1 MRWSKSFIPTLK
13 ETPAEAE
20 VKSHVLMLRAG
31 MIRRLGSGTYSYL
44 PLGTRTLNKVVNIIR
59 EEMNRAG
66 AQEIL
71 MPALWPINLLEKSG
85 RLEVFADD
93 LMRLTDRRGREHALA
108 PTHEEVVTAIAR
120 DDMSSYRDLPV
131 NLYQIQTKFRDEPR
145 PRFGVLWTREFI
157 MKDAYSFDRDLKG
170 LNESYQKMYDA
181 YCRIFDRCGLDYV
194 VVEAAS
200 GAMGGGVSHEFM
212 VPSEVGND
220 QYVQCTGCDY
230 AANTEKAEVPE
241 PEERP
246 EPGDAEL
253 KEVDT
258 PGRTTIEEVSEFLD
272 VTPDR
277 MIKTLIYDADGQAVA
292 ALVRGDH
299 EINETKLADAVGAEA
314 LELASDET
322 IRQVTGAPTGF
333 AGPVGLEGVK
343 IVSDYAVSRVQ
354 DGVTGANKEDAHLV
368 GVNPGRDY
376 KADLEADIRMVTE
389 DDVCPRCGGE
399 MHIYDGIEVGHV
411 FKLGTKYSKAMNA
424 RFLDEEGNEN
434 NYVMGCYG
442 IGVNRILAAA
452 VECSADENGMI
463 WNGEIAPCQVAI
475 LPLNVTDEDISQ
487 AAEDCYETLK
497 DAGLDVLLDDR
508 DERPG
513 FKFNDA
519 DLVGFPVRIII
530 GRGYKKSGKFEVQT
544 RRDGESTDVAGEDLV
559 EVVRRALEGEP
570 AAVEG

>member
-71 MPALWPINLLEKSG
+71 MPALWPIGLLEKSG

-120 DDMSSYRDLPV
+120 DDMRSYRDLPV

-145 PRFGVLWTREFI
+145 PRFGVLRTREFI
-157 MKDAYSFDRDLKG
+157 MKDAYSFDQDLEG
-170 LNESYQKMYDA
+170 LNESYEKMYDA

-220 QYVQCTGCDY
+220 QFVQCTGCDY

-241 PEERP
+241 PEGRP
-246 EPGDAEL
+246 EPGTGEL
-253 KEVDT
+253 KEVET

-314 LELASDET
+314 LELASDNT
-322 IRQVTGAPTGF
+322 IREVTGAPTGF

-343 IVSDYAVSRVQ
+343 IVSDYAVSRVR

-376 KADLEADIRMVTE
+376 KADQEADIRMVTE
-389 DDVCPRCGGE
+389 DDVCPRCGAE

-411 FKLGTKYSKAMNA
+411 FKLGTKYSKAMEA
-424 RFLDEEGNEN
+424 TFLDEEGNEN
-434 NYVMGCYG
+434 HYVMGCYG

-452 VECSADENGMI
+452 VECCADDNGMV
-463 WNGEIAPCQVAI
+463 WNGEIAPCQVAV
-475 LPLNVTDEDISQ
+475 LPLNISDEEITE
-487 AAEDCYETLK
+487 AAEECYETLTNE
-497 DAGLDVLLDDR
+497 GLDVLLDDR

-519 DLVGFPVRIII
+519 DLIGFPVRIII
-530 GRGYKKSGKFEVQT
+530 GRGYKKTGKFEVQK
-544 RRDGESTDVAGEDLV
+544 RRDGESVDVAGNELADTI
-559 EVVRRALEGEP
+559 RRILDGEP
-570 AAVEG
+570 VAAKE

>member
-71 MPALWPINLLEKSG
+71 MPALWPIGLLEKSG

-93 LMRLTDRRGREHALA
+93 LMRLKDRRGREHALA

-120 DDMSSYRDLPV
+120 DDMRSYRDLPV

-145 PRFGVLWTREFI
+145 PRFGVLRTREFI
-157 MKDAYSFDRDLKG
+157 MKDAYSFDQDLEG
-170 LNESYQKMYDA
+170 LNESYEKMYDA

-220 QYVQCTGCDY
+220 QFVQCTGCDY

-241 PEERP
+241 PEGQP
-246 EPGDAEL
+246 EPGTAEL

-258 PGRTTIEEVSEFLD
+258 PGRTTIEEVSAFLD

-314 LELASDET
+314 LELATDET
-322 IRQVTGAPTGF
+322 IREVTGAPTGF
-333 AGPVGLEGVK
+333 AGPVGLKEVK
-343 IVSDYAVSRVQ
+343 IVSDYAVNRVR

-376 KADLEADIRMVTE
+376 EADQEADIRMVTE
-389 DDVCPRCGGE
+389 DDVCPRCGAE

-411 FKLGTKYSKAMNA
+411 FKLGTKYSKAMDA
-424 RFLDEEGNEN
+424 KFLDEEGNEN
-434 NYVMGCYG
+434 HYVMGCYG

-452 VECSADENGMI
+452 VECCADDNGMV
-463 WNGEIAPCQVAI
+463 WNGEIAPCQVAV
-475 LPLNVTDEDISQ
+475 LPLNITDEEITE
-487 AAEDCYETLK
+487 AAEQCYETLTNE
-497 DAGLDVLLDDR
+497 GLDVLLDDR

-519 DLVGFPVRIII
+519 DLIGFPVRIII
-530 GRGYKKSGKFEVQT
+530 GRGFKKTGKFEVQT
-544 RRDGESTDVAGEDLV
+544 RRDGESVDVAGDELADTI
-559 EVVRRALEGEP
+559 RRILDGEP
-570 AAVEG
+570 VAAKE